1 MDTLKRS
8 VLDTSVLISVSL
20 DSLEGEIAISMVS
33 IAELH
38 FGVLVA
44 PDDQRRAAR
53 LARLSAILRAFEPL
67 PVDAS
72 VAASYGQLAA
82 ATHRAGRKATARSL
96 DLMIAATAHAH
107 GAAFVTANADDVS
120 HLSDLIEIVAV

>member
-1 MDTLKRS
+1 MKS
-8 VLDTSVLISVSL
+8 VLDTSVLIANSL
-20 DSLEGEIAISMVS
+20 NPIEGDIAISMIS
-33 IAELH
+33 IAELQ

-44 PDDQRRAAR
+44 PDDERRATR
-53 LARLSAILRAFEPL
+53 LARLSSILRAFEPL
-67 PVDAS
+67 PVDAR

-107 GAAFVTANADDVS
+107 GARLVTSNIDDVR
-120 HLSDLIEIVAV
+120 HLDGLIEIVEVG

>member
-1 MDTLKRS
+1 MKS
-8 VLDTSVLISVSL
+8 VLDTSVLIANSL
-20 DSLEGEIAISMVS
+20 NPIEGDIAISMIS
-33 IAELH
+33 IAELQ

-44 PDDQRRAAR
+44 PDDERRATR
-53 LARLSAILRAFEPL
+53 LARLSSILRAFEPL
-67 PVDAS
+67 PVDAR

-107 GAAFVTANADDVS
+107 GARLITSNIDDVR
-120 HLSDLIEIVAV
+120 HLDGLIEIVEVS

>member
-1 MDTLKRS
+1 M
-8 VLDTSVLISVSL
+8 I
-20 DSLEGEIAISMVS
+20 S
-33 IAELH
+33 IAELQ

-44 PDDQRRAAR
+44 PDDERRATR
-53 LARLSAILRAFEPL
+53 LARLSSILRAFEPL
-67 PVDAS
+67 PVDAK

-107 GAAFVTANADDVS
+107 GARLITSNIDDVR
-120 HLSDLIEIVAV
+120 HLDGLIEIVEVS